1 MILASIASR
10 DNAAPLVSSVILAV
24 LATPTSGT
32 DPPGGTLGVG
42 GYVSA
47 DFQNNKDGGHEE
59 VGMPPRKGGQI
70 NNPLYASEET
80 HRGLWRECGRHII

>member
-1 MILASIASR
+1 MITSICWRDIASIALH
-10 DNAAPLVSSVILAV
+10 DNAAPLVSLVILAV

-47 DFQNNKDGGHEE
+47 DFQNNKDGGTTE
-59 VGMPPRKGGQI
+59 VGMMPP
-70 NNPLYASEET
+70 E
-80 HRGLWRECGRHII
+80 RGVNE